1 MKENTSKK
9 VMIFL
14 PEAGMY
20 PYLRTLTTVADSV
33 SSGENIYV
41 THCTGQMEYCSMMPC
56 IGKLDSIAPEKK
68 GLLCES
74 CRKIFRIAKRKY
86 HFSQIDMASIITP
99 EVRSKLERQIPE
111 NIEDYYSFLFRGF
124 KVGQIALYDLVRA
137 TKILDVY
144 NLDKET
150 AVVYKRYIL
159 NTMIAMETV
168 YFASI
173 TLRPNLILTFNP
185 YSQCQGAKYVAE
197 ENNIFYKTLTN
208 ISYCGSDYSR
218 YYITKGFLG
227 IDIMKICQ
235 DWSQYSYVPIS
246 SNYVDASFRDSL
258 CRAYGY
264 DSHIFSKSKNNTPED
279 LIKKLKLSRNKKT
292 VIAFTS
298 SNDESIGFNA
308 AMKVW
313 NIKNQA
319 SELFISTSDW
329 MRFLHTY
336 AQTHTEIQIIVRIH
350 PREGKRQY
358 GKPSSHMLLLQ
369 KEFRDKDFEN
379 FKIVWSDDDISSYDL
394 MELADL
400 VLVTESTM
408 GLECARLGIPILSS
422 TIGSYYSNASFMQV
436 ASNLK
441 EYEDK
446 LNKMIDLKYTFSML
460 RDAVRYN
467 YWRNFILTVDFS
479 ETVPHDFDNIYKWPF
494 APKKIKQTM
503 HDICFDKVL
512 VEDINIKQLT
522 SSVTENSEK
531 SEREAILRG
540 IELYI
545 NTVMF
550 PQKILRRTKI
560 TTIILRAFR
569 KLIFMLTFK
578 KIQINISKLLKKNGI
593 KLPKLI
599 YVDNIRKLKLIYSK
613 NYAYISIPED
623 NYIIY
628 NYQKKSE
635 LRYSPLLYNL
645 TKIYSVY
652 NLNSKF

>member
-1 MKENTSKK
+1 MKRNIAKK

-20 PYLRTLTTVADSV
+20 PYLRTLITVADSV
-33 SSGENIYV
+33 SSGKKIYV
-41 THCTGQMEYCSMMPC
+41 TRCTGQMEYCSMMPC
-56 IGKLDSIAPEKK
+56 IGKLDSISPEKK
-68 GLLCES
+68 ALLCES
-74 CRKIFRIAKRKY
+74 CRKIFRIAQRKY

-111 NIEDYYSFLFRGF
+111 NVEDYYAFSFRGF
-124 KVGQIALYDLVRA
+124 NVGQIALYDLVRA
-137 TKILDVY
+137 TKILSVY

-150 AVVYKRYIL
+150 AVVYKRYVL
-159 NTMIAMETV
+159 NTMIALETT

-173 TLRPNLILTFNP
+173 TVKPDLILTFNP
-185 YSQCQGAKYVAE
+185 YSPCQAAKYVAE

-218 YYITKGFLG
+218 YYITKDFFG

-258 CRAYGY
+258 YRAYGY
-264 DSHIFSKSKNNTPED
+264 DSHIFSKSKNNDPED
-279 LIKKLKLSRNKKT
+279 LIKKLELSKNRKT

-298 SNDESIGFNA
+298 SNDETIGFNA
-308 AMKVW
+308 AMEAW
-313 NIKNQA
+313 NIQVPISNLFA
-319 SELFISTSDW
+319 SSLDW
-329 MRFLHTY
+329 IYFLY
-336 AQTHTEIQIIVRIH
+336 AYAENHTEIQIIVRIH
-350 PREGKRQY
+350 PREGKRKY
-358 GKPSSHMLLLQ
+358 GKPSSNMLLLQ
-369 KEFRDKDFEN
+369 KEFLDKDFEN
-379 FKIVWSDDDISSYDL
+379 FKIVWPDDDISSYDL

-400 VLVTESTM
+400 VLITESTM

-422 TIGSYYSNASFMQV
+422 ITGSYYSNASFMQV

-446 LNKMIDLKYTFSML
+446 LNKMINLKYTFSML
-460 RDAVRYN
+460 RDAIRYN
-467 YWRNFILTVDFS
+467 YWRNFILAVDFS

-494 APKKIKQTM
+494 APRKIKHIM
-503 HDICFDKVL
+503 DDICFDKVL
-512 VEDINIKQLT
+512 VEDVNIKQLT

-531 SEREAILRG
+531 SETEAILRG

-550 PQKILRRTKI
+550 PQKILIGTKI
-560 TTIILRAFR
+560 TTSILRAFR
-569 KLIFMLTFK
+569 KLIFIFTFK
-578 KIQINISKLLKKNGI
+578 KIQINISKFLKKNGI

-599 YVDNIRKLKLIYSK
+599 YVDNIRKLELISLK

-628 NYQKKSE
+628 NYQKKTVV
-635 LRYSPLLYNL
+635 RYSPLLYNL
-645 TKIYSVY
+645 IKIYSVY
-652 NLNSKF
+652 SRDSKF